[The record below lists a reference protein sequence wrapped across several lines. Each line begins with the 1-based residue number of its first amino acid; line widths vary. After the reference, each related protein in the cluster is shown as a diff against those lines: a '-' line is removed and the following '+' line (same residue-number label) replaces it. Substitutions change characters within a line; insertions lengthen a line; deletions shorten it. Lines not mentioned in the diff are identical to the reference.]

1 MSSSKQILIVYVIPI
16 FVFCLTYNLPKFFEL
31 TVEYSACNSM
41 TKEEN
46 ITLGQGYDP
55 EEYFYETDED
65 CEDGVRADLT
75 VRKYQMTNILLF
87 AELTRLAVDRVKP

>member
-1 MSSSKQILIVYVIPI
+1 MSSVKQMLLVYAIPI
-16 FVFCLTYNLPKFFEL
+16 ILFCLTYNLPKFFEL

-55 EEYFYETDED
+55 EEYFYEMED
-65 CEDGVRADLT
+65 CEEGVRAELM
-75 VRKYQMTNILLF
+75 VRKYQMTNSLFF
-87 AELTRLAVDRVKP
+87 AELTVFRLLV

>member
-1 MSSSKQILIVYVIPI
+1 MSSSKQILFVYVIPI
-16 FVFCLTYNLPKFFEL
+16 CVFCLTYNLPKFFEL

-55 EEYFYETDED
+55 EEYFYEMED
-65 CEDGVRADLT
+65 CEDGVRAELM
-75 VRKYQMTNILLF
+75 VRKYQMTNSLYLLNLF
-87 AELTRLAVDRVKP
+87 VDFSTEDE

>member
-1 MSSSKQILIVYVIPI
+1 MSSSKQILFVYVIPI
-16 FVFCLTYNLPKFFEL
+16 CVFCLTYNLPKFFEL

-55 EEYFYETDED
+55 EEYFYEMED
-65 CEDGVRADLT
+65 CEDGVRAELT

-87 AELTRLAVDRVKP
+87 AVLIVLRRLV

>member
-1 MSSSKQILIVYVIPI
+1 MSSSKQILFVYVIPI
-16 FVFCLTYNLPKFFEL
+16 CVFCLTYNLPKFFEL

-55 EEYFYETDED
+55 EEYFYEMED
-65 CEDGVRADLT
+65 CEEGVRAELM
-75 VRKYQMTNILLF
+75 VRKYQMTNSLFF
-87 AELTRLAVDRVKP
+87 AELTVFRLLV